1 MEKILVTGGAG
12 FIGSHLCDLLIGKN
26 YKVGI
31 IDNFSYGKREYLPRN
46 GNFELYEADIRDQ
59 QKVKE
64 IIYTFE
70 PRIIYHL
77 AALHHIPTCEQ
88 KPKEA
93 LSINIEGTQNILD
106 TASKLDD
113 LNKVIL
119 ASSGAVY
126 EIVDTLLLE
135 DSTPT
140 VPYDIY
146 SVSKLTCEYLL
157 RLWAKKNNKKGYVA
171 RIFNTIGGRETNDHL
186 VPDIISQLKN
196 GKDAIELGN
205 LEPKRSY
212 IDVRDTSKGI
222 LSIGELNSEKDFEIF
237 NVGRE
242 DEFNVKEIASMLG
255 EIYGSSFA
263 IKQNEGRIR
272 KVDRKKQ
279 QASIEKLRSNTGWQP
294 EYSVA
299 DGLKYA
305 LDFTLNHN

>member
-1 MEKILVTGGAG
+1 MKKILVTGGAG
-12 FIGSHLCDLLIGKN
+12 FIGSHLCDLLIGKK

-31 IDNFSYGKREYLPRN
+31 IDNFSYGKREFLPKN
-46 GNFELYEADIRDQ
+46 EKFELYEADIRDQ

-64 IIYTFE
+64 IIYAFQ
-70 PRIIYHL
+70 PVMIYHL
-77 AALHHIPTCEQ
+77 AALHHIPTCE
-88 KPKEA
+88 KRPTEA

-106 TASKLDD
+106 AASRIDELS
-113 LNKVIL
+113 KVVL

-126 EIVDTLLLE
+126 EIVDSLLLE

-140 VPYDIY
+140 IPYDIY

-157 RLWAKKNNKKGYVA
+157 RLWATKNNKKGYAA

-186 VPDIISQLKN
+186 VPDIISQLKS
-196 GKDAIELGN
+196 GKEAIELGN

-222 LSIGELNSEKDFEIF
+222 LSIGELNSEKDFEVF

-242 DEFNVKEIASMLG
+242 DEFNVREIASMLG
-255 EIYGSSFA
+255 KIYGSPFS
-263 IKQNEGRIR
+263 IKQSEVRIR

-279 QASIEKLRSNTGWQP
+279 QASIEKLRNNTGWQP

-305 LDFTLNHN
+305 LDFTMNQN